1 MIENE
6 KIDAVFRFIASYKD
20 GVTDNLLAGLYLS
33 KIDYDKILLEFID
46 DGAVIQRSDKY
57 VLTSYGREIN
67 RAGGWTKYHN
77 DILADKKLQR
87 DNLEAATKTNKSV
100 LKNQTRQNLILWIT
114 CISGLIAAIATVGQW
129 RIAARQELQNKCRL
143 KQQRSCPDC
152 RSGRNH
158 NQLFLPK
165 NHKQTLTTSP

>member
-1 MIENE
+1 MTENE

-46 DGAVIQRSDKY
+46 DGTVIQRADKY
-57 VLTSYGREIN
+57 MLTSYGRTIN

-87 DNLEAATKTNKSV
+87 DNLEAAIKTNKSV
-100 LKNQTRQNLILWIT
+100 LKNQSRQNVILWIT
-114 CISGLIAAIATVGQW
+114 CISGLISAFATLGQCNTAAQQD
-129 RIAARQELQNKCRL
+129 RQNKCRL
-143 KQQRSCPDC
+143 KQQRSCPAC
-152 RSGRNH
+152 HSGRNH
-158 NQLFLPK
+158 SQLFLPK
-165 NHKQTLTTSP
+165 THKQTLTTSP